1 MTLISCKLLG
11 SWHQMLGVKMVAPSN
26 ELVARTNN
34 VNHAVELGR
43 LAGLVRSIQKW
54 LC

>member
-1 MTLISCKLLG
+1 MQVT
-11 SWHQMLGVKMVAPSN
+11 WHQMLGVKMVAPSN

-43 LAGLVRSIQKW
+43 LAGPFKSGCANPTMR
-54 LC
+54 